1 MGAKKHLTE
10 VGDSCSFCNDR
21 NNGIDGCYGKQ
32 GTAGYTPHVFAESE
46 KVPWNQRVTK
56 IQFLGVRK
64 PLQAKGLQTIVDRT
78 MAEIRGPRQPFTHS
92 SATVA
97 PYPNEKR

>member
-1 MGAKKHLTE
+1 MIPVVSVTTETTVPTGATVSRE
-10 VGDSCSFCNDR
+10 QR
-21 NNGIDGCYGKQ
+21 
-32 GTAGYTPHVFAESE
+32 AGYTPHVFAESE

-64 PLQAKGLQTIVDRT
+64 PLQAKGLQTIVDGT
-78 MAEIRGPRQPFTHS
+78 MAEILGFRYPFTHS

-97 PYPNEKR
+97 PYPKEKR